1 MTVVFIFAEGLD
13 DDFDKD
19 FDKLV
24 NGSVSGSVQMT
35 RVQCHISI
43 VAATLMVIA

>member
-1 MTVVFIFAEGLD
+1 MGAGSAEGLD

-24 NGSVSGSVQMT
+24 NGSVSASVQMT
-35 RVQCHISI
+35 RVQF
-43 VAATLMVIA
+43 VILVLCFLLVSYDCC

>member
-1 MTVVFIFAEGLD
+1 MNVLVGVLFSAEGLD

-24 NGSVSGSVQMT
+24 NGNVSISVLKS
-35 RVQCHISI
+35 
-43 VAATLMVIA
+43 

>member
-1 MTVVFIFAEGLD
+1 MFCDKGFIISCNIWVTSIAILIFAEGLD

-24 NGSVSGSVQMT
+24 NGAVSASD
-35 RVQCHISI
+35 
-43 VAATLMVIA
+43 LNP